1 LVLVQKYD
9 FIVIGLIEYGFR
21 PKMAKLPEQTT
32 ETINRLK
39 QQSLD
44 IVDTALETEFTL
56 FELFGETDQ
65 TIPFFEDLKTVAE
78 DAKTSFSRLSNLQL
92 RIAEAQP
99 RAAFDMLELLAQ
111 VIERTNI
118 RFPVWE
124 RNVQEVKSEYNL
136 S

>member
-1 LVLVQKYD
+1 
-9 FIVIGLIEYGFR
+9 
-21 PKMAKLPEQTT
+21 MAKLPEQTT
-32 ETINRLK
+32 ETINLLK
-39 QQSLD
+39 QQSLN
-44 IVDTALETEFTL
+44 ILDTALEVEFTL

-111 VIERTNI
+111 VIERTNV
-118 RFPVWE
+118 RVPVWE

-136 S
+136 P

>member
-1 LVLVQKYD
+1 
-9 FIVIGLIEYGFR
+9 
-21 PKMAKLPEQTT
+21 MAKLPEQTT

-44 IVDTALETEFTL
+44 IVDTALESEFTL

-65 TIPFFEDLKTVAE
+65 TISFFEDLKTVAE
-78 DAKTSFSRLSNLQL
+78 DAKASFSRLSNLQL

-118 RFPVWE
+118 RVPVWE

-136 S
+136 P